1 MTAHDVV
8 SPDLRVCLLI
18 LISKH
23 SQLKELGKGGS
34 QLFALAIPVIACLVA
49 AALTYPVLRLLPRF
63 GGWLLAAVP
72 LTCGAWYLSQAPGVA
87 EGTIPTYALD
97 WMESLNLNIGLR
109 MDGLAVLM
117 SIIITGIGGGIVSYA
132 NGYLD
137 GKPSKPF
144 IITWLLVFMA
154 AMVALVN
161 ADNLL
166 FAFVSWE
173 ATSIA
178 SFMLI
183 GTGGAVGRLAARRA
197 MLITGGGGL
206 ALLGGLILVAHGAG
220 GVWTFSEVIANV
232 DQLQASPLFVPG
244 LLCVY
249 LGAATK
255 SALFP
260 FHFWLPGAM
269 SAPTPVSA
277 YLHSA
282 TMVKAGVFLLARMH
296 PALGGNPTWFYLL
309 TIAGSLTVLWAV
321 FRMLQVK
328 DLKALLAYT
337 TLMVLGSIAL
347 LLGSGT
353 EQAVFSALALLL
365 AHAFYKAGMFMVAG
379 SVDHGAGTRD
389 TEVLGGLR
397 KAMPWTAGAAF
408 LVGLAMAGIP
418 PFGGFAAKELMFKA
432 GLENPVLLVVLV
444 LAALAFVFV
453 AWVVA
458 FRPFH
463 SKGEARPGHPHESP
477 PAMLFGMFLV
487 GVVSLLLGIFAGSV
501 DSQLLKP
508 ATAAASP
515 VDYAPAHYGF
525 ALWHGVGIALFL
537 SIGALIVGFLV
548 GSKAVPLRA
557 KLQGIPRDTG
567 VKIHDALWLKFIGLG
582 RQLTYL
588 IQNGSLRFY
597 TSVSVLTAVVLAGYV
612 LIDNQLI
619 MNPDMMPE
627 MDPVR
632 PLDYAVLVLL
642 VLSTVVMAFSNSRL
656 GTVAALSGVGVGAAL
671 FFLLYSAPDLALTQF
686 LVDTLAVVMLVLAF
700 RHLREYGP
708 RRPAITRAV
717 RWVIA
722 LSFGAMVTVGVLI
735 AQAVEPLSKVSEIHQ
750 AKSVPEAYG
759 QNIVNVILVDFRA
772 FDTMGEITV
781 LGIAAAGV
789 IILLRK
795 VRRGGGPAASASNV
809 FNKVEESSK

>member
-1 MTAHDVV
+1 MA
-8 SPDLRVCLLI
+8 S
-18 LISKH
+18 
-23 SQLKELGKGGS
+23 
-34 QLFALAIPVIACLVA
+34 
-49 AALTYPVLRLLPRF
+49 
-63 GGWLLAAVP
+63 
-72 LTCGAWYLSQAPGVA
+72 
-87 EGTIPTYALD
+87 GTINDLHIP
-97 WMESLNLNIGLR
+97 WMPGLNLDIGLR

-137 GKPSKPF
+137 GKKSKPF

-206 ALLGGLILVAHGAG
+206 ALLGGLLLVGYGAG

-232 DQLQASPLFVPG
+232 ETLQSSPLFIPG

-389 TEVLGGLR
+389 TEVLSGLR
-397 KAMPWTAGAAF
+397 KAMPWTAGSAL
-408 LVGLAMAGIP
+408 LVGLAMAGLP

-453 AWVVA
+453 AFVVA
-458 FRPFH
+458 FKPFH
-463 SKGEARPGHPHESP
+463 SKGEASPGHPHESP

-487 GVVSLLLGIFAGSV
+487 GVVSLVMGILAGSV
-501 DSQLLKP
+501 DAQLLRP
-508 ATAAASP
+508 ATVAASSM
-515 VDYAPAHYGF
+515 DYDADIYGF
-525 ALWHGVGIALFL
+525 SLWHGVGTALFL
-537 SIGALIVGFLV
+537 SIGALVVGIIVGA
-548 GSKAVPLRA
+548 KAILLRS

-567 VKIHDALWLKFIGLG
+567 VKLHDALWLQVIGFG

-597 TSVSVLTAVVLAGYV
+597 TSVILVTLVVLLGYVIFAHDLFMLPAMDAVSALDIAVV
-612 LIDNQLI
+612 I
-619 MNPDMMPE
+619 
-627 MDPVR
+627 
-632 PLDYAVLVLL
+632 LL
-642 VLSTVVMAFSNSRL
+642 VLSTMVMAFSNSRL

-671 FFLLYSAPDLALTQF
+671 FFLMYSAPDLALTQF

-700 RHLREYGP
+700 RHLPEYGP
-708 RRPAITRAV
+708 KRPAITRIV

-722 LSFGAMVTVGVLI
+722 LSVGFVVTIGVLM
-735 AQAVEPLSKVSEIHQ
+735 AQSINPEYTVSMDHL
-750 AKSVPEAYG
+750 AKSWPEAYG
-759 QNIVNVILVDFRA
+759 KNIVNVILVDFRA
-772 FDTMGEITV
+772 IDTMGEIAV

-789 IILLRK
+789 LILLRR
-795 VRRGGGPAASASNV
+795 VRKKNPDIDQAAKQEGASND
-809 FNKVEESSK
+809 